1 MKNEIILMG
10 KIDDLKL
17 IDFSDENGS
26 FKVEMNENVTIFLKY
41 EVKFKIRNLLFN
53 SFLFFLDSR
62 KILMFLKRWN
72 IYTNKKIKSQMN

>member
-10 KIDDLKL
+10 KIHDLKF